1 MGQEIKRQLNA
12 VMSTWRKKAIEC
24 LPELRKDFEDPE
36 GSIYLVF
43 SAMLSA
49 AIDFHRENNIDRLQK
64 IYDFA
69 EWCFRQ
75 KSKDLWNAA
84 GVSFYEHLGDH
95 AATRQD
101 MRRWVK
107 PEIYAE
113 IRVLLELRLS
123 NKELQQI
130 DSNYR
135 GTAKK

>member
-1 MGQEIKRQLNA
+1 
-12 VMSTWRKKAIEC
+12 MSSWRKKAIEC

-36 GSIYLVF
+36 ESIYLVF

-49 AIDFHRENNIDRLQK
+49 AIDFHKENNIDRLQK

-84 GVSFYEHLGDH
+84 GVSFYEHLGDR
-95 AATRQD
+95 AETRQAIW
-101 MRRWVK
+101 RWVK
-107 PEIYAE
+107 PDIYAE
-113 IRVLLELRLS
+113 VRGLLEIRLS
-123 NKELQQI
+123 NKEMQEI

-135 GTAKK
+135 GSTEK